1 MTHSSPAA
9 LERLS
14 PGPDWPD
21 NLDDAGTVSVEDD
34 HVRVDLKLRTYTPVL
49 IDAGFPELDLEV
61 PWWEGRKLRF
71 GFPPR

>member
-1 MTHSSPAA
+1 
-9 LERLS
+9 
-14 PGPDWPD
+14 
-21 NLDDAGTVSVEDD
+21 VSVKDD
-34 HVRVDLKLRTYTPVL
+34 HVRVDLALRTYTPVL